1 MACEAMD
8 STRHR
13 SQRGPAQ
20 KLLRLSLI
28 AVSLVWTTQR
38 LSVATFCS
46 GLIASYRSPSHMWR
60 RSAAEPKALR
70 GTPSLQLIQAQVG
83 AGHKMKDLGNR
94 LQHAEFKGSALD
106 GKAVATFDGV
116 QTLKSLEIAED
127 ALQEAGG
134 SKELAEALLSA
145 LQQGHDSSVTGTEGD
160 VWNMYQS
167 SPELMEAPLT
177 QIGAGKTAQDLWEN
191 VTKTDESTKL
201 AEELFTL
208 FDEDKDGWW
217 NLEETSKVQ
226 MATEGTE
233 MAEESFNSLIIAA
246 APDGGRRLTE
256 EQMAN
261 GLSKE
266 QVIDLYT
273 NAAKQRQLGFVLDIY
288 KDHAKVFKAQ
298 AQASEDEP
306 KAEPKATL
314 TVD

>member
-1 MACEAMD
+1 
-8 STRHR
+8 
-13 SQRGPAQ
+13 
-20 KLLRLSLI
+20 
-28 AVSLVWTTQR
+28 
-38 LSVATFCS
+38 
-46 GLIASYRSPSHMWR
+46 MWR